1 MRALCRRPTN
11 GKEDVM
17 KVHSKIARMAVAS
30 MAAAVV
36 AAPTAGAMPMQG
48 DAAERDMHASTVV
61 QADRGAGDRRG
72 EASIPA
78 LRPQTGGQVT
88 TADLRTEAAKGPS
101 TSPAPPAGLPTWPV
115 DPKPIVPA
123 PAAPVAAT
131 DGDGGTI
138 EWPTALLIAAGA
150 LAVAGGLAA
159 MVHQQRAAQSRLA
172 R

>member
-88 TADLRTEAAKGPS
+88 TAPAGSFIYLPRDVPHTFLVSSPQARFLLVVEPAGFEGFVREMSEPAGERTLPPATVQPPSPEQMTATAAKYGLDIVGPPGI
-101 TSPAPPAGLPTWPV
+101 PA
-115 DPKPIVPA
+115 
-123 PAAPVAAT
+123 
-131 DGDGGTI
+131 
-138 EWPTALLIAAGA
+138 
-150 LAVAGGLAA
+150 
-159 MVHQQRAAQSRLA
+159 
-172 R
+172 

>member
-1 MRALCRRPTN
+1 MQ
-11 GKEDVM
+11 
-17 KVHSKIARMAVAS
+17 VHSKIARMAVAS
-30 MAAAVV
+30 MAAAAV
-36 AAPTAGAMPMQG
+36 AAPTASAMPMQ
-48 DAAERDMHASTVV
+48 DVAAARDMHASTVV
-61 QADRGAGDRRG
+61 QAARGAGDRRG
-72 EASIPA
+72 EGSITS
-78 LRPQTGGQVT
+78 LRPQTGGHVA

-101 TSPAPPAGLPTWPV
+101 TSPAPPAGLPTWPA

-123 PAAPVAAT
+123 PAEPVAAT

-150 LAVAGGLAA
+150 LALAGGLAA